1 MAFTMAPLRIR
12 AAAVLLSL
20 FGIGLIAYTVIL
32 TAPLLGSP
40 DPMIGME
47 LIVSAILVVGAV
59 GAVGAGVGL
68 IRSAVWARPLAI
80 SVALL
85 LIIVAAAFIVP
96 NLGSIGGYGPPLID
110 PLFWLLG
117 AAGLVLLS
125 LVAKP
130 YRSA

>member
-1 MAFTMAPLRIR
+1 VVPVRIR
-12 AAAVLLSL
+12 IGAALLAL
-20 FGIGLIAYTVIL
+20 FGIGLLAYTVIL
-32 TAPLLGSP
+32 TVPLLGNP
-40 DPMIGME
+40 DPMVGLE
-47 LIVSAILVVGAV
+47 LIVSAILVVGALS
-59 GAVGAGVGL
+59 AVGAGVGL
-68 IRSAVWARPLAI
+68 IRSAGWARPLAI

>member
-1 MAFTMAPLRIR
+1 MVPPRIR
-12 AAAVLLSL
+12 AAAVILGL
-20 FGIGLIAYTVIL
+20 FGIGLIAYAVIL
-32 TAPLLGSP
+32 TAPLLAHP
-40 DPMIGME
+40 DPMIGLE
-47 LIVSAILVVGAV
+47 LIVSAILLVGALGAV
-59 GAVGAGVGL
+59 GAAVGL
-68 IRSAVWARPLAI
+68 IRAAAWARPLAVG
-80 SVALL
+80 VALL

-96 NLGSIGGYGPPLID
+96 NLGSIGGYGPTLID